1 MSRMVSVDIEIE
13 EFVWACSSY
22 DIKELIKVLI
32 KEEHLPQGLINEKGE
47 VKKELSK
54 KTNSEIEFAEKLD
67 ILKEKYFSISQED
80 DLILQKILNKYN

>member
-1 MSRMVSVDIEIE
+1 MVSVDIEIE

>member
-1 MSRMVSVDIEIE
+1 MVSIDIEIE
-13 EFVWACSSY
+13 EFVWSCSSY